1 MEEDKLNIK
10 AELAERKSSVES
22 LKEDLRKS
30 EDKLGQVSQEKNQME
45 QRLKT
50 EEETREKVLRSL

>member
-30 EDKLGQVSQEKNQME
+30 EDKLGQVSQEKIQME